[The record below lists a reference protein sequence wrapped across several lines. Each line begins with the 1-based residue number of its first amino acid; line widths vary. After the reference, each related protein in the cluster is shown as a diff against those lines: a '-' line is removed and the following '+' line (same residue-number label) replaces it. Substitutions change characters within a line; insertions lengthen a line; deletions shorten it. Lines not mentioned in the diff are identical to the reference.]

1 MDKTTIIVI
10 AAVLIILIVAGLLLT
25 KRRRS
30 ERLQSQFGP
39 EYERAVRETG
49 DKGKAEAE
57 LHDRRKRVEKLDIRP
72 LDREQRQ
79 RFTTEWEKV
88 QADFVDDPEQSIRGA
103 DILLQDVMTARG
115 YPVKNFEQVAAD
127 ISVDH
132 PAVVQHFRTAHEIA
146 VRHERGHADTEDL
159 RKAMIN
165 YRELFDELVSD
176 GEDVDRQS
184 QSQRTNDDAGTRARV

>member
-10 AAVLIILIVAGLLLT
+10 AAVFIVLIVAGLLLT

-30 ERLQSQFGP
+30 ERLQSDFGP
-39 EYERAVRETG
+39 EYERAIREIG
-49 DKGKAEAE
+49 DKRKAEAE
-57 LHDRRKRVEKLDIRP
+57 LHDRQKRVEKLDIRP
-72 LDREQRQ
+72 LDRAQRQ
-79 RFTTEWEKV
+79 SFTTQWEEV
-88 QADFVDDPEQSIRGA
+88 QANFVDDPEQSIRGA

-115 YPVKNFEQVAAD
+115 YPVQNFEQVAAD

-132 PAVVQHFRTAHEIA
+132 PTVVQHFRTAHDIA

-176 GEDVDRQS
+176 GTGSDRQS
-184 QSQRTNDDAGTRARV
+184 QSQWTDVDA

>member
-1 MDKTTIIVI
+1 MDKTTIIVVV
-10 AAVLIILIVAGLLLT
+10 AALIILIVAGLLLT
-25 KRRRS
+25 KRRQS

-57 LHDRRKRVEKLDIRP
+57 LHDRQKRVEKLDIRP
-72 LDREQRQ
+72 LDRAQQQ
-79 RFTTEWEKV
+79 RFTTEWKEV
-88 QADFVDDPEQSIRGA
+88 QADFVDDPGQSIRGA

-132 PAVVQHFRTAHEIA
+132 PTVVQHFRTAHDIA

-165 YRELFDELVSD
+165 YRELFDELVSEGSESD
-176 GEDVDRQS
+176 GQS
-184 QSQRTNDDAGTRARV
+184 QSQRTVNDTGTRERV